1 MKQYAYLSQ
10 FSNVY
15 FQKALIASGI
25 LHFLVVTLTFVA
37 PYIHILK
44 GKQATLKYAS
54 TVRVDIID
62 LPDEVLHK
70 LDQPILSTQDAIQSL
85 RKNIETDYEDPDALQ
100 FKSKAAVEKL
110 KSQAHSAIAR
120 LKSLQKLETEKIA
133 VKKEVLRKGNVQ
145 TPGASIPSAAPETG
159 ELLDA
164 YGSEVREK
172 IKLRWALPFYLRQ
185 KEDLSGKLTIYLDLD
200 GYLIRKE
207 IVSSGNKDF
216 DDFMNRAL
224 EESLPFVKVPENI
237 QRDVRYDGIVIDF
250 YAKELM

>member
-1 MKQYAYLSQ
+1 M
-10 FSNVY
+10 
-15 FQKALIASGI
+15 
-25 LHFLVVTLTFVA
+25 
-37 PYIHILK
+37 
-44 GKQATLKYAS
+44 
-54 TVRVDIID
+54 
-62 LPDEVLHK
+62 
-70 LDQPILSTQDAIQSL
+70 
-85 RKNIETDYEDPDALQ
+85 
-100 FKSKAAVEKL
+100 
-110 KSQAHSAIAR
+110 
-120 LKSLQKLETEKIA
+120 
-133 VKKEVLRKGNVQ
+133 LRKGNVQ

-224 EESLPFVKVPENI
+224 EESLPFVKVVLSLPYLL
-237 QRDVRYDGIVIDF
+237 QTAQDLLKDGCEAQSQNEPAALSPHEKLPVD
-250 YAKELM
+250 E